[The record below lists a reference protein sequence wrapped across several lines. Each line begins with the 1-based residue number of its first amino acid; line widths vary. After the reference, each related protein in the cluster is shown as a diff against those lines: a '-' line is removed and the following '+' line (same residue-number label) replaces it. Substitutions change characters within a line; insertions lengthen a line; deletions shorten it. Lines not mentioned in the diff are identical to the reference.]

1 MKTTRFAHLP
11 KRLAGLARLCCWRVD
26 VNVKPGL
33 GSRQTTAAHARAHA
47 SKGMITVA
55 AKSLTLD
62 EFRALAGTEVGVS
75 DWIEVPQAKIDA
87 FAEVT
92 GDHQFIHVN
101 PELARQTPF
110 GTTIAHG
117 YLTLSLLSVMAYQA
131 MPGIKGTRMGVNYG
145 LNKVRFMAPVK
156 SGSKVRGR
164 FTIADVS
171 QRPDGAW
178 QTTTTVTVEIEGETK
193 PALAA
198 EWITL
203 QYVG

>member
-1 MKTTRFAHLP
+1 MPL
-11 KRLAGLARLCCWRVD
+11 
-26 VNVKPGL
+26 
-33 GSRQTTAAHARAHA
+33 
-47 SKGMITVA
+47 
-55 AKSLTLD
+55 
-62 EFRALAGTEVGVS
+62 EEYRALAGQEVGVS
-75 DWIEVPQAKIDA
+75 DWILVDQAKIDA

-101 PELARQTPF
+101 PELAKQTPF

-117 YLTLSLLSVMAYQA
+117 YLTLSLLSVMAYGA

-156 SGSKVRGR
+156 SGCRVRGR

-178 QTTTTVTVEIEGETK
+178 QTTASISVEIEGETK

>member
-1 MKTTRFAHLP
+1 MARQPLP
-11 KRLAGLARLCCWRVD
+11 
-26 VNVKPGL
+26 
-33 GSRQTTAAHARAHA
+33 
-47 SKGMITVA
+47 
-55 AKSLTLD
+55 LD
-62 EFRALAGTEVGVS
+62 EYRALIGQEVGVS
-75 DWIEVPQAKIDA
+75 DWVLVDQAKIDA

-101 PELARQTPF
+101 PELAKQTPF

-117 YLTLSLLSVMAYQA
+117 YLTLSLLSVMAYGA

-156 SGSKVRGR
+156 SGSRVRGR

-178 QTTTTVTVEIEGETK
+178 QTTASISVEIEGETK

>member
-1 MKTTRFAHLP
+1 M
-11 KRLAGLARLCCWRVD
+11 
-26 VNVKPGL
+26 
-33 GSRQTTAAHARAHA
+33 
-47 SKGMITVA
+47 A

-62 EFRALAGTEVGVS
+62 EYRALVGQEVGVS
-75 DWIEVPQAKIDA
+75 DWIDVPQDKINA

-101 PELARQTPF
+101 PELAAQTPF

-156 SGSKVRGR
+156 SGKQVRGR
-164 FTIADVS
+164 FTIADVT

-178 QTTTTVTVEIEGETK
+178 QTTVSVTVEINGETK

-203 QYVG
+203 AFVG